1 MKKILTIRLQLFAE
15 GAEGEAA
22 ATADVV
28 NETQTADE
36 TELATQ
42 NQAEDGQLA
51 TDNQEDLDAEFD
63 ALINGKYKSQY
74 QRHIQEN
81 IGRRTKGTDKLRGQV
96 AEQQPLMDALKK
108 RYGEKSPEE
117 LLYAF
122 EEDALYIRQ
131 QATETGESEESVLSR
146 IRSQR
151 NENEI
156 AKLKAERDNRQQIA
170 GWHNEAQKLIESTYP
185 NLNLYEELGNEKFV
199 KHLNNGLTVKEAYE
213 LVHHDELV
221 RAAVSLATETTKK
234 QTEDTIKAG
243 TKRVRENGLS
253 SQAASQTTVNV
264 DNLTSKDIM
273 AILKKVEN
281 GEKITF

>member
-1 MKKILTIRLQLFAE
+1 MKKFLKIRLQLFAE

-22 ATADVV
+22 ATAEVV

-36 TELATQ
+36 TEFATQ
-42 NQAEDGQLA
+42 TLAEDGQLA
-51 TDNQEDLDAEFD
+51 TDNQEDLDAEFNE
-63 ALINGKYKSQY
+63 LIKGKYKSQY
-74 QRHIQEN
+74 ERHIQEN
-81 IGRRTKGTDKLRGQV
+81 VGRRTKGTDKLRVQV

-108 RYGEKSPEE
+108 RYGEKDAEE
-117 LLYAF
+117 LLHAF

-151 NENEI
+151 NETKI
-156 AKLKAERDNRQQIA
+156 AQFEAERENRQQLA
-170 GWHNEAQKLIESTYP
+170 GWHTEAKELQKSTYP
-185 NLNLYEELGNEKFV
+185 NLNLYEELGNEEFYECLKKGYSV
-199 KHLNNGLTVKEAYE
+199 KKAYE

-221 RAAVSLATETTKK
+221 RSAVSRATEKTKK

-243 TKRVRENGLS
+243 TNRVRENGLS

-264 DNLTSKDIM
+264 DNLTGKDIM

>member
-22 ATADVV
+22 ATAEVV

-36 TELATQ
+36 SEVAAQ
-42 NQAEDGQLA
+42 EQAEDGQLA
-51 TDNQEDLDAEFD
+51 TDNQEDLDAEFN
-63 ALINGKYKSQY
+63 ALIKGKYKSQY
-74 QRHIQEN
+74 ERHIQEN
-81 IGRRTKGTDKLRGQV
+81 VGRRTKGTDKLRVQV
-96 AEQQPLMDALKK
+96 AEQQPLMDALAQ
-108 RYGEKSPEE
+108 RYGKKSAEE
-117 LLYAF
+117 LLHAF

-151 NENEI
+151 SENEI
-156 AKLKAERDNRQQIA
+156 AKLKAERENRQQIA
-170 GWHNEAQKLIESTYP
+170 GWHNEAKELIESTYP

-221 RAAVSLATETTKK
+221 RSAVSLATKKTKK

-243 TKRVRENGLS
+243 TNRVRENGLS

-264 DNLTSKDIM
+264 DNLTGKDIM